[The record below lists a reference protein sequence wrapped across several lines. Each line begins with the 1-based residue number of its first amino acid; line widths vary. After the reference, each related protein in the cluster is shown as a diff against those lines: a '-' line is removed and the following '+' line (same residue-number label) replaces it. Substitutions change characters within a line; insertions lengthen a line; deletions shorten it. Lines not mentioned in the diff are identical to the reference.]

1 VLRYIVRRLIGLV
14 VLLLI
19 LSVITFGLFY
29 MLPASP
35 AAMSCGQKCRPEQI
49 KRIERRWG
57 LDKPIYVQY
66 AQMMRGIVAGRD
78 VGTDAASRHCA
89 APCLG
94 YSFQLDEPVTT
105 LMVQRA
111 PATFWLVMIGAVIW
125 VVGGVSVGLLSAL
138 RRGSLWDRTAMAVAL
153 AGRSMPGFFIGLAA
167 IFVCCAKFRLLP
179 WPHYVY
185 FGENPGRWLQNMI
198 LPCLVLGFVHSAT
211 YARFTRA
218 SMLDSLAED
227 YVRTARA
234 KGLPERVVVLKHAF
248 RAGMV
253 PLVTIFG
260 LEMGGLLGGV
270 ILIEQVFGIPGLGM
284 LTLNAT
290 VNADLPLL
298 FGLTLAT
305 ATLTI
310 LANLA
315 VDLAYTWLDP
325 RVRLD

>member
-1 VLRYIVRRLIGLV
+1 MGRYIIRRLIGLV

-78 VGTDAASRHCA
+78 VGTDTASRHCS

-94 YSFQLDEPVTT
+94 DSFQLDEPVTT
-105 LMVQRA
+105 LMIQRA

-125 VVGGVSVGLLSAL
+125 VLGGVSVGLVSAL

-167 IFVCCAKFRLLP
+167 IFVFCSKFKLLP

-218 SMLDSLAED
+218 SMLDSLEED
-227 YVRTARA
+227 YVR
-234 KGLPERVVVLKHAF
+234 
-248 RAGMV
+248 
-253 PLVTIFG
+253 
-260 LEMGGLLGGV
+260 
-270 ILIEQVFGIPGLGM
+270 
-284 LTLNAT
+284 
-290 VNADLPLL
+290 
-298 FGLTLAT
+298 
-305 ATLTI
+305 
-310 LANLA
+310 
-315 VDLAYTWLDP
+315 
-325 RVRLD
+325 